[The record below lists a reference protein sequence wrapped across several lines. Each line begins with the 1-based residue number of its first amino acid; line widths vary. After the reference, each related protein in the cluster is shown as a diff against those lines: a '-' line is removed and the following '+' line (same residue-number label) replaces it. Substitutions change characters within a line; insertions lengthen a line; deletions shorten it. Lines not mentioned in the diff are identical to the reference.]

1 MGEADSGWAKEMGYS
16 NCYLDGSHILWFC
29 LWLMA
34 FCNHLH
40 LLSVQMCKAFKY
52 ISGKCWLWHT
62 KSMSFHLAF
71 FSSPIVCFLVQF
83 TIWALGMFSFN
94 NLSRLGVVGE
104 NAKSETRS
112 CKLILF
118 MIWRRLSNIYE
129 ESKPAKEERRECS
142 EFCSLAR
149 IAVLKNWDS
158 YLKQCKR
165 LFLRGST

>member
-1 MGEADSGWAKEMGYS
+1 MGEAVSGRAKEMGYS
-16 NCYLDGSHILWFC
+16 NCYLDGLHILWFC

-40 LLSVQMCKAFKY
+40 LLSVQMCEAFKY

-71 FSSPIVCFLVQF
+71 FSSPIVCFLAQF

-112 CKLILF
+112 LQFDSLYDYFPTYMRSPILP
-118 MIWRRLSNIYE
+118 RKRAGNVLS
-129 ESKPAKEERRECS
+129 A
-142 EFCSLAR
+142 A
-149 IAVLKNWDS
+149 
-158 YLKQCKR
+158 YL
-165 LFLRGST
+165 LG